1 MGAGLECVVTY
12 EKKLADV
19 RARLSRLI
27 PEGSQ
32 TDPVAVARRLF
43 RLGMDYSPEAV
54 AVVISYLENTSIEA
68 DPAIAAC
75 VMVPACVMPTAVTVS
90 VPVPTAEVPRMIR
103 PLSWR

>member
-1 MGAGLECVVTY
+1 VTY

-19 RARLSRLI
+19 RARLSRLT

-68 DPAIAAC
+68 DPATEP
-75 VMVPACVMPTAVTVS
+75 MRDEKPKLKTTNKGRRKPTKTKAV
-90 VPVPTAEVPRMIR
+90 EVPDGE
-103 PLSWR
+103 